1 MSDKNQ
7 GNSFKEPNINF
18 DGYHGNSQE
27 SKSFNATNLF
37 NQEDDKKSKS
47 NQ

>member
-1 MSDKNQ
+1 MSNKNQ
-7 GNSFKEPNINF
+7 NKSLNKPYINL
-18 DGYHGNSQE
+18 DEYYENSQK

>member
-7 GNSFKEPNINF
+7 NKALNKPYINL
-18 DGYHGNSQE
+18 DGYHENFQE

-37 NQEDDKKSKS
+37 NQEDEKKSQC